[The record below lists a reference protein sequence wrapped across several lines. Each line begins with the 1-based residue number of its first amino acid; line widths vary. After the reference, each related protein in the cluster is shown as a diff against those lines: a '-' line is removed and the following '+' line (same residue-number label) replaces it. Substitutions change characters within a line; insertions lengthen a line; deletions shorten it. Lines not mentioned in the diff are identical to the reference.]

1 MRGLMPLENDLLAED
16 AATAVVLERSL
27 WAVAEADRGITPIF
41 FDRLFARY
49 PEQRRSFHH
58 ANSTC
63 GAMVNEMIETLLGLA
78 TGEDWVE
85 RSTQS
90 LVMAH
95 RCYGDIGLPLYAD
108 SIDMLIYTLAEVAG
122 HGWSEAF
129 DAAWREQGT
138 ALKAILAR
146 VY

>member
-1 MRGLMPLENDLLAED
+1 MRGSMPVKNDLLVGD
-16 AATAVVLERSL
+16 AARADILERSL
-27 WAVAEADRGITPIF
+27 WAVAEADRDITPIF

-58 ANSTC
+58 VDSTC
-63 GAMVNEMIETLLGLA
+63 GAMVNELIETLMGLA

-108 SIDMLIYTLAEVAG
+108 SIDMLIDTLAEVAG
-122 HGWSEAF
+122 HGWSKAF
-129 DAAWREQGT
+129 DAAWREQGA
-138 ALKAILAR
+138 ALKGILAR